1 MLKFKL
7 SLLAA
12 AVIGLSG
19 SDAGA
24 SELKQVAGA
33 TPKVIADARLNG
45 LTVDKPARTPHKP
58 AKALRLKSLNRMMTC
73 AKLAEASDDDVI
85 YTCSFDFLTEGSETA
100 PAPLELDDWDN
111 IPEEIIGEENYG
123 FGGQGLMQ
131 AGGAVY
137 IPFEYPEDPDDTWY
151 LEGMLWTPDIY
162 EPMDVTIELDAKI
175 VDGCG
180 VDTDELW
187 VYASDYSQ
195 TIDNDS
201 GDISTDWT
209 HLTLKIDAK
218 DFVPESDDDSYYF
231 TIFAEGGADILIKD
245 VVIKGEKAE
254 LQVPVAEGYT
264 DFTGSSFTAH
274 WSEVAGATGY
284 YLTVYNFDI
293 VTNAAS
299 SVVLDAQY
307 TENNYYTVTDLT
319 PGDFY
324 VFRVAATNGS
334 FTTSQSN
341 FVVVCELP
349 SPTEIKLT
357 ASADNK
363 SINAT
368 WAATPGANYYV
379 LEANSTHRVTAGQTV
394 MLADADFSG
403 VQSTGSVA
411 HPEESEY
418 WYESLAE
425 LPGWQF
431 NLGCSAPGA
440 FGFWDNTQYTAQTGL
455 LASLSSMD
463 YDLSNIKDGK
473 VNVSVEA
480 ASPGNGMLAGILT
493 FNAAENSY
501 DVASAYGTEEN
512 IPEDFET
519 YTFDLTG
526 ANDRTQFLFM
536 TRTANNSNGAVLIRK
551 LQISGIAEADGTVEM
566 PVASIQTAATDAAIN
581 IDVESGVTYSV
592 VVVPYLVDNKGNILA
607 VGRPSDAVTFN
618 AETSG
623 IVEIDTDEAGH
634 NANFFNLQGQ
644 RIDNPE
650 KGTVVIKVVGNKAT
664 KVVF

>member
-1 MLKFKL
+1 MMSKFTL

-12 AVIGLSG
+12 AVVGLSG
-19 SDAGA
+19 GDALASD
-24 SELKQVAGA
+24 LKQASHA
-33 TPKVIADARLNG
+33 APKVIAGAKLSN
-45 LTVDKPARTPHKP
+45 LTKDRPSRSPRKPAE
-58 AKALRLKSLNRMMTC
+58 AKRLKSHNRMLAY
-73 AKLAEASDDDVI
+73 AKVAEDDII
-85 YTCSFDFLTEGSETA
+85 YSCSFDFLTEGSETA

-111 IPEEIIGEENYG
+111 IPEELIGEENYG
-123 FGGQGLMQ
+123 FGGQGIMQ

-137 IPFEYPEDPDDTWY
+137 IPFEYLDDPDDPYPWY
-151 LEGMLWTPDIY
+151 LEGLLWTPDIY

-175 VDGCG
+175 VEGCG

-195 TIDNDS
+195 TIDYDGS
-201 GDISTDWT
+201 DITTDWT
-209 HLTLKIDAK
+209 HLTFRINAK

-231 TIFAEGGADILIKD
+231 TIFADGGADILIKD

-293 VTNAAS
+293 VTNTAT

-341 FVVVCELP
+341 FVLVCELP
-349 SPTEIKLT
+349 SPTDVTLT
-357 ASADNK
+357 AGTDNK
-363 SINAT
+363 FLSVS

-440 FGFWDNTQYTAQTGL
+440 FGFWDNAQYTAQTGL
-455 LASLSSMD
+455 MASLSSLN
-463 YDLSNIKDGK
+463 YDLSNIKDGT

-480 ASPGNGMLAGILT
+480 ASPGNGMLAGLLVYNET
-493 FNAAENSY
+493 ESKY
-501 DVASAYGTEEN
+501 DVASAFGTKEN
-512 IPEDFET
+512 LPEDFET
-519 YTFDLTG
+519 YNFDLTG
-526 ANDRTQFLFM
+526 AGDRTQFLFM
-536 TRTANNSNGAVLIRK
+536 TRTDDNSDGAVLIRK
-551 LQISGIAEADGTVEM
+551 LQISGVAEADGNVGM
-566 PVASIQTAATDAAIN
+566 PVGSTHTSATNADIN

-592 VVVPYLVDNKGNILA
+592 VVVPYLVDNNGNILA
-607 VGRPSDAVTFN
+607 IGRPSDAVSFN
-618 AETSG
+618 TETSG
-623 IVEIDTDEAGH
+623 ILQIDSDEDVSDA
-634 NANFFNLQGQ
+634 AFFNLQGQ
-644 RIDNPE
+644 RVDNPE
-650 KGTVVIKVVGNKAT
+650 KGTVVIKVTGGKAT
-664 KVVF
+664 KVVL